1 MRCVLIDV
9 VTTATSATPNI
20 LKIEL
25 MILQLNISR
34 FNCVLIYV
42 VTTATSATP
51 NILKIELTY
60 D

>member
-1 MRCVLIDV
+1 M